1 MMVGDLQTLLWKT
14 VSLETRM
21 PVALITITSRYGKH
35 HVKVVLLNQV
45 TVSHNS
51 TRWHADADAVV
62 CSI

>member
-1 MMVGDLQTLLWKT
+1 MLWKT

-45 TVSHNS
+45 TVSHS
-51 TRWHADADAVV
+51 TRWHAGADAVV